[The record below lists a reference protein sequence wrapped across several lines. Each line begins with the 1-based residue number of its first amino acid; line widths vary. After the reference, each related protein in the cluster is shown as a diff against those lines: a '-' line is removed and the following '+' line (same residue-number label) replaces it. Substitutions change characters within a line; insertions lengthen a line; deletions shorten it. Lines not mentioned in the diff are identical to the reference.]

1 MATRTIQTRTLQEL
15 ASEAAVRYTAANPL
29 SQARF
34 ERSTGF
40 LPGADTRTINHY
52 APFPVTI
59 VRGEGARLYDLDRH
73 EYADFLNDYTAGLYG
88 HSNPAIQAA
97 IAEAANNGLTL
108 GGPTPN
114 QQEFAEL
121 ICGRFPSVERVR
133 FTNSGTE
140 SNLMVISIAR
150 AVTRRDG
157 VLVFDGAYHGGP
169 LSFTGPDRR
178 LNLPFPWIVGEYND
192 VESARS
198 LIKGHADGLACVLV
212 EPMLGGGGC
221 IPATR
226 EFLDALRNATQRS
239 GVLLIFDEVQT
250 SRLAPGGLQEAL
262 GVYAD
267 LTTLGKYLGG
277 GASFGAFG
285 GRADLMDRFDPRRP
299 DHFSHAGTHN
309 NNAVTMA
316 AGLAGLRDVLNTF
329 GRAPAHPARRCPAR
343 RPQRRRVAAGRPRPG
358 DGPGLD
364 HDGTLPARADPLPCR
379 YRRHAAVRA
388 RPVPPRDA
396 ARRVLDRTPRLH
408 DGVPRPRRTR
418 TARRWSASSKRSWS
432 GTGPPSTRRSSDPA
446 AAAYFKSPS
455 SAPAADLGADL
466 RPFPRGGVT
475 VALPPIQTTHQ
486 LTDLEAKCEQFQR
499 CPGRGVAADAVAV
512 AEVELRPVERL
523 RRLGGDSPVREVHG
537 SGDVLSGVGF
547 GGTAIDHDH
556 RLALGPAPRRRPR
569 NRFRRP
575 ASSCS
580 D

>member
-316 AGLAGLRDVLNTF
+316 AGLAGLRDVLTPSVVRRLTQRGDALRAALNGVASRLDAPAQVTGRGSIMTAHF
-329 GRAPAHPARRCPAR
+329 QRAPIRC
-343 RPQRRRVAAGRPRPG
+343 
-358 DGPGLD
+358 
-364 HDGTLPARADPLPCR
+364 RADTDATPQSARDLFHLEMLLAGFWIGPRGFMTVSLAHDDEDCEALVCEFEAFLE
-379 YRRHAAVRA
+379 RHGAAI
-388 RPVPPRDA
+388 DA
-396 ARRVLDRTPRLH
+396 AL
-408 DGVPRPRRTR
+408 
-418 TARRWSASSKRSWS
+418 K
-432 GTGPPSTRRSSDPA
+432 
-446 AAAYFKSPS
+446 
-455 SAPAADLGADL
+455 
-466 RPFPRGGVT
+466 
-475 VALPPIQTTHQ
+475 
-486 LTDLEAKCEQFQR
+486 
-499 CPGRGVAADAVAV
+499 
-512 AEVELRPVERL
+512 
-523 RRLGGDSPVREVHG
+523 
-537 SGDVLSGVGF
+537 
-547 GGTAIDHDH
+547 
-556 RLALGPAPRRRPR
+556 
-569 NRFRRP
+569 
-575 ASSCS
+575 
-580 D
+580 